1 MKASIYLPNE
11 LENVVQNYLDD
22 HPEMTLSSL
31 VQEALES
38 KLKPRRNR
46 ILELAGFVD
55 SRNTLPRTPEQIVE
69 DMRERPEDEI
79 VKRGLDRL

>member
-1 MKASIYLPNE
+1 MKASIYLPSE
-11 LENVVQNYLDD
+11 LETTVQSYLDD

-55 SRNTLPRTPEQIVE
+55 SRNTIPRTPQEMA
-69 DMRERPEDEI
+69 DDLRERPEDEI

>member
-1 MKASIYLPNE
+1 MKASIYLPVE
-11 LENVVQNYLDD
+11 LEILVKDYLDD

-55 SRNTLPRTPEQIVE
+55 SRNTIPRTPQEMV
-69 DMRERPEDEI
+69 DDLRERPEDEI

>member
-11 LENVVQNYLDD
+11 LETVVQNYLDD

-31 VQEALES
+31 VQDALES

-55 SRNTLPRTPEQIVE
+55 SRNTIPRTPQEMA
-69 DMRERPEDEI
+69 DDLRERPEDEI

>member
-1 MKASIYLPNE
+1 MKASIYLPKE
-11 LENVVQNYLDD
+11 LEILVKNYLAD

-46 ILELAGFVD
+46 ILELAGFVSFNGVD
-55 SRNTLPRTPEQIVE
+55 RRTPQEKA
-69 DMRERPEDEI
+69 DDLRERPEDEI
-79 VKRGLDRL
+79 VKRGLDRR